1 LRNEIDGRRTTI
13 FEFDRDDINHH
24 GDMRSGGQ
32 RAARTNVA
40 NQTNRNRLVW
50 WTGRY
55 AAERVQRVGRRK
67 RPSSEPLDVK
77 FSLIFLKINLERQLF
92 LNL

>member
-1 LRNEIDGRRTTI
+1 LLSLEIDRQFLIATT
-13 FEFDRDDINHH
+13 FDINHH

-55 AAERVQRVGRRK
+55 AAERV
-67 RPSSEPLDVK
+67 
-77 FSLIFLKINLERQLF
+77 
-92 LNL
+92 